1 MKRGQVSIFIIWGL
15 IIVVGVGAFFVINN
29 NETSNPVF
37 VPIENFVQGCLES
50 VVDEA
55 IVALSLQGGYSE
67 TEGVD
72 YLLGNVPFYFENGK
86 KDIPSKQV
94 VESEFSKYIEKG
106 MKDCVGGFD
115 SFEDYNVEEG
125 KIDVLVRLSDEID
138 VKMDYRLSVSKGEDT
153 ISIKDFEVEMGFDFD
168 RLMNLVSEFG
178 EEHQK
183 NPDFVPLGFLSL
195 FAEREGFTFDLVYAN
210 DNEVVYSWLLDDV
223 YEKPLM
229 FNFAGRYRW
238 DLGVEF

>member
-1 MKRGQVSIFIIWGL
+1 QVSIFIIWGL

-183 NPDFVPLGFLSL
+183 NPDFVPLGF
-195 FAEREGFTFDLVYAN
+195 
-210 DNEVVYSWLLDDV
+210 
-223 YEKPLM
+223 
-229 FNFAGRYRW
+229 
-238 DLGVEF
+238 